1 MLLMSDFCDLIGDR
15 VSVMLGKEEG
25 TVSEIPP
32 SGSRACRH
40 TPAERAGGNV
50 P

>member
-1 MLLMSDFCDLIGDR
+1 MLRMPDVCDLIGDR

-25 TVSEIPP
+25 TVSEIPR
-32 SGSRACRH
+32 SGSRAGHH
-40 TPAERAGGNV
+40 TPAERARGNV